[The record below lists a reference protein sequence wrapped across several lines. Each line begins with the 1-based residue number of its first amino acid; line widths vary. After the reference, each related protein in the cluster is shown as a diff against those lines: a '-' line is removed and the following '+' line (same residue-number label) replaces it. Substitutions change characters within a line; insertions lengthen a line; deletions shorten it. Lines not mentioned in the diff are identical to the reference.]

1 MRSSYFPLLCCILI
15 FACAS
20 KKTLVTTDVSSIGT
34 DGYRGTRV
42 SLRELYGGG
51 SFLYKSDQ
59 QTLDE
64 IKRVDVNSTLRLS
77 FDSKKDA
84 ESVRLSPEWKALTS
98 ALESLGDLA
107 LSYNEL
113 CDRANRLPDAPNP
126 DTEAFQDEVRAFDR
140 DQMAFEAVVLGRTHM
155 PGIMSEDEFDACVLS
170 GQDPY
175 KELAERL
182 NDLRDK
188 LMNRAEASA
197 KDGEQVLVRVRA
209 TLKPL
214 SGPDQLLQIPHY
226 HEVDRDELKNIDQK
240 RNAEL
245 NRLRAEFEAAT
256 AVSNGFRE
264 IEVSTQKIKEQ
275 FQTMRDNLLG
285 DLMAEKEEIQ
295 SIFDNWIGRLEV
307 LIADRSWPRED
318 ASIAEKQLAL
328 DIEKFLSDLKTARGI
343 VDSLSSLQVLDK
355 PRELSPMDWV
365 NLFYDPKKA
374 PGIQS
379 AFSQIKTF
387 VDGIT
392 VGSNSWS
399 AIFERTPPNIVA
411 VLEEEVTSQ
420 AEEILGELKDAIS
433 RDAFSLIKKAFEAF
447 PEDDIVSEII
457 KAIEKGKQ
465 ALAALDGLEVK
476 EGHSIPHPPEDY
488 PLVDLKLAKN
498 PILKGDEL
506 EVKVDFLRPG
516 DQGNPDA
523 IPLNSVTYTLEAV
536 KTGWVWSADVI
547 FTQQLENSKT
557 FTANAGVFREWHWY
571 NRNRPNSWTNK
582 LDVGLGLH
590 SAQLNQDPDE
600 GFEIG
605 IGANVSLW
613 GGLLRTGIGY
623 NIIADTDREYWF
635 FGFGLINLLNRV
647 RNGGLSGRAD

>member
-1 MRSSYFPLLCCILI
+1 MRSSYFPLLCCIML

-34 DGYRGTRV
+34 HGYRGTKV

-51 SFLYKSDQ
+51 SYLYKSDQ
-59 QTLDE
+59 QALDE

-77 FDSKKDA
+77 FDSKEDA
-84 ESVRLSPEWKALTS
+84 ESVHLSPEWKALTS
-98 ALESLGDLA
+98 ALEALDDLA
-107 LSYNEL
+107 LRYNEL
-113 CDRANRLPDAPNP
+113 CDRANRLPDTPSP
-126 DTEAFQDEVRAFDR
+126 DTEAFQKELDAFDR
-140 DQMAFEAVVLGRTHM
+140 DQKAFEKIVLGQTHM
-155 PGIMSEDEFDACVLS
+155 PGIVSEDEFEVFFLS
-170 GQDPY
+170 ERGLY
-175 KELAERL
+175 IELAERM
-182 NDLRDK
+182 NELRDK

-197 KDGEQVLVRVRA
+197 KGKEEVLVRVRA
-209 TLKPL
+209 TLRPL

-240 RNAEL
+240 RKAEL

-285 DLMAEKEEIQ
+285 DLMAKKEEIQ
-295 SIFDNWIGRLEV
+295 SIFNDWIRRLEV
-307 LIADRSWPRED
+307 LIADTSWPREN
-318 ASIAEKQLAL
+318 ASIVEKQLAL

-343 VDSLSSLQVLDK
+343 VDSLSTLRVLSE

-365 NLFYDPKKA
+365 NLFYDPIKA
-374 PGIQS
+374 PGIQN

-387 VDGIT
+387 LDGIT

-411 VLEEEVTSQ
+411 VLGEEVTSQ
-420 AEEILGELKDAIS
+420 AKEILGELNDAIS
-433 RDAFSLIKKAFEAF
+433 RNTFDLIKETFEAL
-447 PEDDIVSEII
+447 PGYDVVDRMIE
-457 KAIEKGKQ
+457 AIEKGKQ
-465 ALAALDGLEVK
+465 ALAALDRLEVK

-506 EVKVDFLRPG
+506 EVKVDFLRLE
-516 DQGNPDA
+516 DKGNSEA
-523 IPLNSVTYTLEAV
+523 IPLKSVTYTLEAV

-582 LDVGLGLH
+582 LDIGLGLH

-605 IGANVSLW
+605 IGTNVSLW
-613 GGLLRTGIGY
+613 GGLLRAGIGY

-647 RNGGLSGRAD
+647 RNGDLGGRSG